1 MIWRGLTLC
10 LALAL
15 PVFHQPALF
24 PRDVSPADSIQP
36 EPLAAARI
44 EKREVIADF
53 EAGVGGWRADFRVL
67 AGGQVDLATGSLEAP
82 PVAGSELYLYLDIR
96 SRLPTGVR
104 LQPAEPVRFAN
115 FVRRIE
121 FWLLNGGNV
130 DQVALDLVDARGEH
144 HRLNAGRLAA
154 AGWQKFTVR
163 IPPAVRQRDAQ
174 GRTGLRFV
182 GLYFSP
188 ARRSVATGGGDEISL
203 FSLRVYADQFIAF
216 TRAPHRRPSAPNW
229 SQLRL

>member
-1 MIWRGLTLC
+1 MLRRGLTLC

-15 PVFHQPALF
+15 QIFHQPALF
-24 PRDVSPADSIQP
+24 PEGVRAADAA
-36 EPLAAARI
+36 PLGI
-44 EKREVIADF
+44 ETGEVIADF
-53 EAGVGGWRADFRVL
+53 EAGVAGWRADFREL
-67 AGGQVDLATGSLEAP
+67 AGGRADLAVGDLEATP
-82 PVAGSELYLYLDIR
+82 LAGSEQYLYLDFR

-104 LQPAEPVRFAN
+104 LQPAEPVRFDN

-130 DQVALDLVDARGEH
+130 DEVALDLIDARGKH
-144 HRLNAGRLAA
+144 HRLRAGRLAA
-154 AGWQKFTVR
+154 AGWQQLRVR
-163 IPPAVRQRDAQ
+163 IPPEVLQRDPQ

-203 FSLRVYADQFIAF
+203 FSLRVYADHFIAF
-216 TRAPHRRPSAPNW
+216 TRVPHRRPSKPAW